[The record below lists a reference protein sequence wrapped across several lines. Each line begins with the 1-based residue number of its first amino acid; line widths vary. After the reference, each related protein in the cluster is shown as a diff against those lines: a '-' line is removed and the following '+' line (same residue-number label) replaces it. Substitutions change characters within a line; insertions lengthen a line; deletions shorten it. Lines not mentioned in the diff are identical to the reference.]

1 MEYLQGKGAGNVN
14 NANQWRNGR
23 GPFVLKDY
31 GPTPFVVNI
40 EAATKQNSNYRTA
53 LWTGPHLQVTLMS
66 IRPGDDIGLEVH
78 PETDQFLRLE
88 QGQGIVEMGPTSD
101 NLVFQKRVVAN
112 DAIMVPAGTWHDV
125 TNTGNMPMKLYV
137 IYAPPKHPAG
147 TVHRTKA
154 DAEK

>member
-1 MEYLQGKGAGNVN
+1 MEYLQGKGAENVN
-14 NANQWRNGR
+14 NGNQWRNGHS
-23 GPFVLKDY
+23 PFVLKDY

-53 LWTGPHLQVTLMS
+53 LWTGPHFQVTLMS

>member
-1 MEYLQGKGAGNVN
+1 MNNGNRW
-14 NANQWRNGR
+14 QNGR
-23 GPFVLKDY
+23 APFLLKDY
-31 GPTPFVVNI
+31 GPNPFVVNI
-40 EAATKQNSNYRTA
+40 EAATKQNGNYRTA

-66 IRPGDDIGLEVH
+66 IRPGDDIGLEIH

-88 QGQGIVEMGPTSD
+88 QGMGIVKMGPTRD

-125 TNTGNMPMKLYV
+125 INTGNMPMKLYV
-137 IYAPPKHPAG
+137 IYAPPHHPAG